1 MEIHVNEM
9 TVEIEDELLEQAKAL
24 LEPEGMTVEELLRQ
38 FIRWCGENPDLAEET
53 LRRWQKEEQE
63 AGKTKKDTED
73 NQEESSLAPPSGCL

>member
-1 MEIHVNEM
+1 MEIHVNEV
-9 TVEIEDELLEQAKAL
+9 TVEIEDKLLEQAKAL

-63 AGKTKKDTED
+63 ADKTKTNNMDKED
-73 NQEESSLAPPSGCL
+73 ISHG